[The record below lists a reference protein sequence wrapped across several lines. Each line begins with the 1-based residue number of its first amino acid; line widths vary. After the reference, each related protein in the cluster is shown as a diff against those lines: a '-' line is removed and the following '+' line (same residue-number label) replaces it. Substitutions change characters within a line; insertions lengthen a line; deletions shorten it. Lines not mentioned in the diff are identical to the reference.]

1 MKNKTFKRILEISKP
16 HFKFIILLS
25 LLAIIIELIEIS
37 KPYLIKVVIDDYLK
51 LNITAKSFI
60 SINIIAMAYLSLV
73 LIGNILDF
81 TSMIFTNKMGEEVL
95 FEIRTKIFKYSQEA
109 NISFHDITP
118 AGKLFSRIMNDVDDI
133 SAFFKDVITT
143 LFKDTISIIVII
155 SIMFYFSFKISILTL
170 TVLPFVILTS
180 ILFTILLNNIY
191 TKAKVVRTK
200 LVTFLAESIY
210 GTKLIKIFNI
220 ENIKEREYK
229 KLTKEYLD
237 VRKPSSIYEG
247 IFPSAIALFENIA
260 FSIIVFIAISN
271 FWGIKVEIGL
281 IYVFVSYIKS
291 LFEPIT
297 RIIDNIEIVQEAIVS
312 INKIYDIIEEKSY
325 LEDFTSG
332 KHLENV
338 KGKLEF
344 KNVWFAYQKDN
355 WVLKNISF
363 VIEPGETIALVGKTG
378 SGKTTITNLVN
389 RFYDIQ
395 KGEILLDGVNIN
407 EINKKELRQ
416 RVGTVLQDPFIFAR
430 SIKDNIKLNKKIPE
444 SEIKDAIKHA
454 SAEEFVNNLPNG
466 IYNISKERGESY
478 SAGEKQLI
486 AFARIFAHNPDIFI
500 LDEATANIDTYT
512 ESLIQKSIEILSKQ
526 KTAIFIAHRLA
537 TIVNVDKILVLNNGE
552 IIEEGSHN
560 QLLDKGGY
568 YSKLYNSYYESLI

>member
-1 MKNKTFKRILEISKP
+1 MKNKSFKRIIDISKP
-16 HFKFIILLS
+16 HIKSIILLS
-25 LLAIIIELIEIS
+25 LLAIVIEIIEIT
-37 KPYLIKVVIDDYLK
+37 KPYLIKVLIDDYLK
-51 LNITAKSFI
+51 LGITSKAFI
-60 SINIIAMAYLSLV
+60 SINIIALSYIFLV
-73 LIGNILDF
+73 VFGNILDF
-81 TSMIFTNKMGEEVL
+81 LSRIFTSKMGEEVL
-95 FEIRTKIFKYSQEA
+95 FEIRTKIYQYSQFA
-109 NISFHDITP
+109 NISFHDKTP

-143 LFKDTISIIVII
+143 FFKDIISIITII
-155 SIMFYFSFKISILTL
+155 IVMLYFSLKLSLLSFI
-170 TVLPFVILTS
+170 VLPFVIITS
-180 ILFTILLNNIY
+180 IIFTYLLNNLY
-191 TKAKVVRTK
+191 TKAKIVRTK
-200 LVTFLAESIY
+200 LTTFLAESLY

-220 ENIKEREYK
+220 EDVKEKEYK

-237 VRKPSSIYEG
+237 VRKPSAIYEG
-247 IFPSAIALFENIA
+247 VFPSVISLFENIS
-260 FSIIVFIAISN
+260 FSIIVFVAINN
-271 FWGIKVEIGL
+271 FWGISVEIGL

-312 INKIYDIIEEKSY
+312 INKIYDIIEDSSS
-325 LEDFTSG
+325 LEDFSSG
-332 KHLENV
+332 KHINGV

-344 KNVWFAYQKDN
+344 KNVWFAYEKNN
-355 WVLKNISF
+355 WVLKDISF

-389 RFYDIQ
+389 RFYEIQ
-395 KGEILLDGVNIN
+395 KGEILLDGINIKDLN
-407 EINKKELRQ
+407 LKELRQ
-416 RVGTVLQDPFIFAR
+416 KVGTVLQDPFIFAR
-430 SIKDNIKLNKKIPE
+430 SIKENVKLNKKI
-444 SEIKDAIKHA
+444 SEMEIYKAIELA
-454 SAEEFVNNLPNG
+454 SADEFVNNLPNG
-466 IYNISKERGESY
+466 INNVAKERGESY

-512 ESLIQKSIEILSKQ
+512 ESLIQKSIEVLSKQ

-560 QLLDKGGY
+560 SLLNKGGY
-568 YSKLYNSYYESLI
+568 YAKLYNSYYESLG